1 MTPEQ
6 LQARRAIEGLRAGVP
21 SRAAV
26 RSLETTQNKI
36 RDQFRLAMDAVRHGQ
51 ATQPLMIAASFGDGK
66 SHLLQYL
73 DHLAGEA
80 GFVTCLLVVSPEMLL
95 GDPQIVLNE
104 LAESAIA
111 PGCNGKALR
120 AMTEDLNSDRH
131 VFGDVRQWAE
141 AAGLE
146 PRFLALLLLLEE
158 FQADKD
164 LCQQILDDFEG
175 NAMRVTDIR
184 RKLRELNRA
193 GDYPIRNPRAK
204 LLAHDRLRLFAQL
217 CRVCTGQGLVVF
229 FDETERIRRFSRKQ
243 RFEAYREIGWWAE
256 QAASPGS
263 GILPVM
269 AMIDAF
275 VQETITAGLND
286 EAQLRDRPV
295 ADRMEQTRIQAGID
309 CLKRSERLEPT
320 TMSQRDSIRE
330 RVRTLYQ
337 LAYQV
342 DPDPAVTDPPNATTL
357 RQYIRTWITRWDLA
371 RYYHEPVSI
380 QADQLAWENNGFEED
395 APPDAG

>member
-1 MTPEQ
+1 MNPTETISATPKVPAAKWLEVM
-6 LQARRAIEGLRAGVP
+6 RDEYLRTYIP
-21 SRAAV
+21 SGGGSV
-26 RSLETTQNKI
+26 RFLSGP
-36 RDQFRLAMDAVRHGQ
+36 RH
-51 ATQPLMIAASFGDGK
+51 
-66 SHLLQYL
+66 
-73 DHLAGEA
+73 
-80 GFVTCLLVVSPEMLL
+80 
-95 GDPQIVLNE
+95 VLN
-104 LAESAIA
+104 
-111 PGCNGKALR
+111 
-120 AMTEDLNSDRH
+120 
-131 VFGDVRQWAE
+131 DVSRQLVAE
-141 AAGLE
+141 AA
-146 PRFLALLLLLEE
+146 RDNFHAVLLETNQ
-158 FQADKD
+158 FQDGARPDLHRIDKFFFAASD
-164 LCQQILDDFEG
+164 TLDWPRLAEKQVRGILQRNCGLFVPGDQPLRLESLAAANGCAVDDFEG